1 MFRGCLV
8 RNLAAIACSVMACS
22 LFKHRPRPSLSER
35 DKELQLVSF
44 YPTIG
49 ILLSYNFLAI
59 EQKREVLPWLKIVT
73 ENTGIKSSS

>member
-1 MFRGCLV
+1 MFLTLKPDLDLQRGVKVVAMASMFRGCLV

-44 YPTIG
+44 YPTI
-49 ILLSYNFLAI
+49 S
-59 EQKREVLPWLKIVT
+59 
-73 ENTGIKSSS
+73 